1 MASYNITLKNEKTGY
16 YNNIALLLIL
26 LNLAF
31 FIYLSIASGEKQW
44 RNAAILGS
52 ALITACLLVDVFL
65 GRIRNNEGFM
75 YRDIAFATIAFTW
88 WQLGFWIP
96 GVIIPLLGVLYQ
108 AAKRPL
114 QARFSKEEIVYTSFF
129 PLHIT
134 WNQCA
139 NAVLKDGL
147 LTIDLKNNRIIQQP
161 VDETKTRITESD
173 FNDFCREQLRVNI
186 PVQNK

>member
-1 MASYNITLKNEKTGY
+1 MASYIIPLKNEKTGY

-31 FIYLSIASGEKQW
+31 FIYLSIASGEKGW
-44 RNAAILGS
+44 RIAAILGS
-52 ALITACLLVDVFL
+52 VLVSVCLLIDVFL

-75 YRDIAFATIAFTW
+75 YRDIAFAVIGFTW

-96 GVIIPLLGVLYQ
+96 GIIILVLGLLYQ

-114 QARFSKEEIVYTSFF
+114 IARFSHEKIVYTSFV
-129 PLHIT
+129 PLKIT
-134 WNQCA
+134 WSQCA

-147 LTIDLKNNRIIQQP
+147 LTIDLKNNRIIQQQ
-161 VDETKTRITESD
+161 VDETKTRITETE
-173 FNDFCREQLRVNI
+173 FNDFCRAQLRATFS
-186 PVQNK
+186 